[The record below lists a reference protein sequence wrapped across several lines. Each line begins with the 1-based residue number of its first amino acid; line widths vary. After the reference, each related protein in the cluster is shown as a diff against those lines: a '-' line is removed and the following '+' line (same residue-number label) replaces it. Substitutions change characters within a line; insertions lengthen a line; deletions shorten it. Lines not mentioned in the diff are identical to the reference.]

1 MHIKNEEQYRAA
13 VKRYLELSEY
23 PMGTQESVESLLLSK
38 AMEVYE
44 NSQMMNEEEKEIPR
58 EIRQN

>member
-13 VKRYLELSEY
+13 VKRYLELCEY
-23 PMGTQESVESLLLSK
+23 PEGTQESVESLLLSK
-38 AMEVYE
+38 SMEKYE
-44 NSQMMNEEEKEIPR
+44 NSQMMEEEEKEIPR